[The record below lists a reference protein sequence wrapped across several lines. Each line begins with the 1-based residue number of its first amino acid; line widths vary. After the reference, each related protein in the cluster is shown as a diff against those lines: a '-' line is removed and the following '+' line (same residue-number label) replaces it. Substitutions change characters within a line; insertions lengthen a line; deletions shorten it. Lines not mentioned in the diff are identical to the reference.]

1 MPNLP
6 RLRSARFRRIVPA
19 HLPIVFNAMPDQP
32 APHPAVITTS
42 LPLPEILARLEK
54 AARRGDLPGFERGGQ
69 AISGTAAAFHVDADA
84 VPFEGR
90 LIATASAAFN
100 ELSGTTL
107 HLHTRLKQRMPWVF
121 FVVLALT
128 AYPGVL
134 LTESMIRTIVPG
146 WAWLWSTVWWWYF
159 PLSVI
164 SIPLALIPAIRKSRT
179 MAARSAV
186 AACVNISKLINAK

>member
-1 MPNLP
+1 
-6 RLRSARFRRIVPA
+6 
-19 HLPIVFNAMPDQP
+19 MPDQP
-32 APHPAVITTS
+32 AAHPAVINT
-42 LPLPEILARLEK
+42 PLAMPEILMRLEK
-54 AARRGDLPGFERGGQ
+54 AARRGELPGFERGGP
-69 AISGTAAAFHVDADA
+69 AISGTTAAFYVDADA
-84 VPFEGR
+84 VPFEGV
-90 LIATASAAFN
+90 LIAIASTSAG
-100 ELSGTTL
+100 ESPGTML
-107 HLHTRLKQRMPWVF
+107 HLHTRLKRRMPWVF

-179 MAARSAV
+179 MAALSA
-186 AACVNISKLINAK
+186 AAAAARVGKFIEAK